1 VVAVPV
7 GSPHTCADLAP
18 LVDEV
23 VCLWSPEAFAAVGQ
37 GYADFSPTS
46 DDEVRA
52 ALGASLSG

>member
-1 VVAVPV
+1 VPV

-23 VCLWSPEAFAAVGQ
+23 VCLWSPEAFSAVGQ

-46 DDEVRA
+46 DDEVRE
-52 ALGASLSG
+52 ALGAALSG